1 LERGGGGGEMWL
13 LCGLFIALLFLLMGQ
28 VPAILVT
35 SVFFLVLS
43 QLQKWRSSRVGQ
55 AGRDQ
60 KDVTRRTL
68 EEASRKLHIPS
79 IPGSPVRSPPP
90 PSRADITSTEY
101 RKRIIIEGLLERN
114 RKGNS

>member
-1 LERGGGGGEMWL
+1 LERGVGGGEMWL
-13 LCGLFIALLFLLMGQ
+13 LCGLLIALLFLLIGQ

-90 PSRADITSTEY
+90 TRADINSTEY
-101 RKRIIIEGLLERN
+101 HKRIIIEGLLERN
-114 RKGNS
+114 RKGNI